1 MILIELT
8 NSRFCANVLKP
19 RPRVA
24 KISSSN
30 LVEALV
36 IVAMY
41 KSLLITEN
49 PGGNSISL
57 A

>member
-1 MILIELT
+1 MELT
-8 NSRFCANVLKP
+8 NSRFCANVLNP

-24 KISSSN
+24 KISNSN

-36 IVAMY
+36 MVAMY
-41 KSLLITEN
+41 KSLLAMLKPE
-49 PGGNSISL
+49 GNSISL